1 MQRQTLKPFPE
12 EPNTDTVPAMLT
24 PGEFVIRK
32 DAVDAIG
39 VDKLNLM
46 NNIDRLSMLSSLM
59 EYRPSGYQEGGEV
72 ISLLKDTMAKYGSPV
87 DESLYTPQ
95 GSRTKLGLAKYFNI
109 DPEEIE
115 IDTLSYSKP
124 GNLRAAISKK
134 NNDSFSTL
142 YEELGLP
149 LYVDTQQAMSSA
161 IPDLM
166 MRLDASKELRSKI
179 KNIQNK
185 NTSKKDPL

>member
-72 ISLLKDTMAKYGSPV
+72 ISLLKDRPKTTKVEVLPAGSTYVGGNGTSLVTTSSSSYGV
-87 DESLYTPQ
+87 
-95 GSRTKLGLAKYFNI
+95 R
-109 DPEEIE
+109 
-115 IDTLSYSKP
+115 
-124 GNLRAAISKK
+124 
-134 NNDSFSTL
+134 
-142 YEELGLP
+142 
-149 LYVDTQQAMSSA
+149 
-161 IPDLM
+161 
-166 MRLDASKELRSKI
+166 
-179 KNIQNK
+179 
-185 NTSKKDPL
+185 